1 MLNFPQRW
9 GRPTVIMLDNATTSG
24 GQTQCWGWP
33 THMAI
38 EIATKRRWPTPTL
51 AFANNYLI
59 RNTQWNRIGRSRAAS
74 GTHAFVVLAHM
85 QIAAAPKCGLSLGLD
100 FAALPSGISRAAC
113 PQPSARVC
121 NVLAR
126 PLHLFAC
133 SLGGPWA
140 CTGQENCE
148 VRFASE

>member
-1 MLNFPQRW
+1 MLNFPPRW

-24 GQTQCWGWP
+24 GQTQCWGW
-33 THMAI
+33 
-38 EIATKRRWPTPTL
+38 TKRRWPTSTL
-51 AFANNYLI
+51 GFANNYVI
-59 RNTQWNRIGRSRAAS
+59 GNTQWNRIGRCRAAS
-74 GTHAFVVLAHM
+74 GIHAFVVLAYM
-85 QIAAAPKCGLSLGLD
+85 QIAAAPKCGLALGLD
-100 FAALPSGISRAAC
+100 FAALLSGISRAAC

-121 NVLAR
+121 NLLAR

-133 SLGGPWA
+133 SLGGPCA